1 MLFFEDTSVDVLFV
15 SGHEDGE
22 VSDHEDEDAGFL
34 SYLLCDV
41 DPTPEHN
48 QPASQWPSFTT
59 DRPTQ

>member
-41 DPTPEHN
+41 DPIPEHN
-48 QPASQWPSFTT
+48 QPASQ
-59 DRPTQ
+59 